1 MNIFVI
7 RKEEFL
13 KNVDKKTFEGKFK
26 SSKRDIEYTLGHFL
40 VKFVATNFYNA
51 EDVSIYEINK
61 KPKFKNSALNFS
73 ISHSNNLICTAF
85 DEEFDLGFDIEFM
98 GKKRDTQ
105 KISKFL
111 NLPQTFSEKDFYQYW
126 TGYEAQF
133 KSKNKNLTSFIFEK
147 DYICSVSSSEG
158 DIKSKL
164 KIYEVKIP
172 KNKVSPSELIN
183 LKLVK
188 LSKKN
193 ENTVEIQEIST
204 ASLDFLL
211 PLALKIE

>member
-85 DEEFDLGFDIEFM
+85 DEEFDL
-98 GKKRDTQ
+98 
-105 KISKFL
+105 
-111 NLPQTFSEKDFYQYW
+111 
-126 TGYEAQF
+126 
-133 KSKNKNLTSFIFEK
+133 
-147 DYICSVSSSEG
+147 
-158 DIKSKL
+158 KL
-164 KIYEVKIP
+164 KVLGCVGIYVHNSLIGLLSQIVDDAVCCYLICLIP
-172 KNKVSPSELIN
+172 IKYW
-183 LKLVK
+183 
-188 LSKKN
+188 LS
-193 ENTVEIQEIST
+193 V
-204 ASLDFLL
+204 LL
-211 PLALKIE
+211 